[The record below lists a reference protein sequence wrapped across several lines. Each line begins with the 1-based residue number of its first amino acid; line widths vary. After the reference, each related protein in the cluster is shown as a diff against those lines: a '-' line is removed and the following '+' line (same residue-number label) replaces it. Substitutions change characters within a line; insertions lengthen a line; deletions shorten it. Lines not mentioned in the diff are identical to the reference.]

1 MLPPLKALQA
11 FEATARLKS
20 FSKAAEQLFVTQSAI
35 SHQVKLLE
43 EFIGQPL
50 LLRQNKSVELTQ
62 SGDMLYSVVRDC
74 FVRLNAVTQHLLN
87 QPPVQLKILAQ
98 TSIAVEWLAPRLEL
112 FKQQQ
117 PQLDTLLD
125 MASMAHHADAE
136 QYDIILGTWPAP
148 AGFVSRQLRTE
159 FWYPVCAPSQFQLL
173 NTTEA
178 AELLDY
184 PLYSSETGEDWQL
197 WCQHQQ
203 LRSPASMQLRYVNL
217 ALLATKAVSCGSGF
231 ALSNDFIAGP
241 ALASGQLIALR
252 QFSYQLP
259 WGQYQLHYKADSVQ
273 ATAVE
278 QFIQWLTHQLQPEQ
292 LQNSLR

>member
-43 EFIGQPL
+43 DFIGQPL

-112 FKQQQ
+112 FKRQQ
-117 PQLDTLLD
+117 PELDTLLD
-125 MASMAHHADAE
+125 MASMAHHADPE
-136 QYDIILGTWPAP
+136 QYDIIVGTWPAP
-148 AGFVSRQLRTE
+148 AGFVSQQLRTE
-159 FWYPVCAPSQFQLL
+159 FWYPVCSPAQFKLL
-173 NTTEA
+173 QTAEA
-178 AELLDY
+178 SELLDY

-203 LRSPASMQLRYVNL
+203 LRRAPAIQLRYVNL
-217 ALLATKAVSCGSGF
+217 ALLATKAVSGGIGF

-241 ALASGQLIALR
+241 AIAAGQLIALR

-259 WGQYQLHYKADSVQ
+259 WGQYQLHYKADSMQASAVEHFMQ
-273 ATAVE
+273 WLIKQMAATA
-278 QFIQWLTHQLQPEQ
+278 
-292 LQNSLR
+292 

>member
-20 FSKAAEQLFVTQSAI
+20 FSKAAEQLFVTQSAV
-35 SHQVKLLE
+35 SHQVKQLE
-43 EFIGQPL
+43 DFIGQPL

-74 FVRLNAVTQHLLN
+74 FVRLNSVTQHLLN

-98 TSIAVEWLAPRLEL
+98 TSIAVEWLAPRLEQ

-125 MASMAHHADAE
+125 MASMANNADPE
-136 QYDIILGTWPAP
+136 HYDIILGTWPAP

-159 FWYPVCAPSQFQLL
+159 YWYPICAPAQFQLL
-173 NTTEA
+173 VHHTA
-178 AELLDY
+178 AELLQY

-203 LRSPASMQLRYVNL
+203 LRSAAALQLRYVNL
-217 ALLATKAVSCGSGF
+217 ALLATKAVSGGFGF

-259 WGQYQLHYKADSVQ
+259 WGQYQVHYKADSMQ
-273 ATAVE
+273 STAVE
-278 QFIQWLTHQLQPEQ
+278 LFVKWLTAELQPA
-292 LQNSLR
+292 SV

>member
-20 FSKAAEQLFVTQSAI
+20 FSKAAEQLFVTQSAV

-43 EFIGQPL
+43 DFIGQPL

-74 FVRLNAVTQHLLN
+74 FVRLNSVTQHLLN

-117 PQLDTLLD
+117 PELDTLLD

-148 AGFVSRQLRTE
+148 AGKITS
-159 FWYPVCAPSQFQLL
+159 A
-173 NTTEA
+173 
-178 AELLDY
+178 
-184 PLYSSETGEDWQL
+184 
-197 WCQHQQ
+197 
-203 LRSPASMQLRYVNL
+203 
-217 ALLATKAVSCGSGF
+217 
-231 ALSNDFIAGP
+231 
-241 ALASGQLIALR
+241 
-252 QFSYQLP
+252 
-259 WGQYQLHYKADSVQ
+259 
-273 ATAVE
+273 
-278 QFIQWLTHQLQPEQ
+278 
-292 LQNSLR
+292 

>member
-20 FSKAAEQLFVTQSAI
+20 FSKAAEQLFVTQSAV

-43 EFIGQPL
+43 DFIGQPL
-50 LLRQNKSVELTQ
+50 LLRHKKSVELTQ

-74 FVRLNAVTQHLLN
+74 FVRLNSVTQHLLN

-112 FKQQQ
+112 FKQQH
-117 PQLDTLLD
+117 PELDTLLD
-125 MASMAHHADAE
+125 MASMANNADPE

-148 AGFVSRQLRTE
+148 TGFVSRQLRTE
-159 FWYPVCAPSQFQLL
+159 YWYPVCAPAQHQLL
-173 NTTEA
+173 TTQDA
-178 AELLDY
+178 AELLQY

-203 LRSPASMQLRYVNL
+203 VRSPAAMQLRYVNL
-217 ALLATKAVSCGSGF
+217 ALLATKAVTAGSGF

-259 WGQYQLHYKADSVQ
+259 WGQYQLHYKTDSMQ
-273 ATAVE
+273 STAVE
-278 QFIQWLTHQLQPEQ
+278 HFIQWLTGQLQP
-292 LQNSLR
+292 LSV

>member
-20 FSKAAEQLFVTQSAI
+20 FSKAAEQLFVTQSAV
-35 SHQVKLLE
+35 SHQVKVLE
-43 EFIGQPL
+43 DFIGQPL

-74 FVRLNAVTQHLLN
+74 FVRLNSVTQHLLN

-112 FKQQQ
+112 FKQQH
-117 PQLDTLLD
+117 PELDTLLD
-125 MASMAHHADAE
+125 MASMANNADPE
-136 QYDIILGTWPAP
+136 LYDIILGTWPAP

-159 FWYPVCAPSQFQLL
+159 FWYPVCAPAQFHMLK
-173 NTTEA
+173 TEDP
-178 AELLDY
+178 AELLQY

-203 LRSPASMQLRYVNL
+203 LRSPATMQLRYVNL
-217 ALLATKAVSCGSGF
+217 ALLATKAVSGGYGF

-241 ALASGQLIALR
+241 ALANGQLMALR

-259 WGQYQLHYKADSVQ
+259 WGQYQLHYKTDSVQ
-273 ATAVE
+273 STAVD
-278 QFIQWLTHQLQPEQ
+278 QFIQWLYSQVTSE
-292 LQNSLR
+292 

>member
-43 EFIGQPL
+43 DFIGQPL

-62 SGDMLYSVVRDC
+62 SGDMLYSVVTDC
-74 FVRLNAVTQHLLN
+74 FMRLHSVTQHLLN

-125 MASMAHHADAE
+125 MASMAHHADPE
-136 QYDIILGTWPAP
+136 QYDIIVGTWPAP
-148 AGFVSRQLRTE
+148 AGFVSQHLRTE
-159 FWYPVCAPSQFQLL
+159 FWYPVCSPAQFQLL
-173 NTTEA
+173 QSNDA
-178 AELLDY
+178 AELLQY

-203 LRSPASMQLRYVNL
+203 LRSPAALQLRYVNL
-217 ALLATKAVSCGSGF
+217 ALLATKAVSSGSGF

-241 ALASGQLIALR
+241 ALQNGQLIALR

-259 WGQYQLHYKADSVQ
+259 WGQYQLHYKADSMQ
-273 ATAVE
+273 ATAVAL
-278 QFIQWLTHQLQPEQ
+278 FTQWLTEQLQQPFT
-292 LQNSLR
+292 QNSLR

>member
-20 FSKAAEQLFVTQSAI
+20 FSKAAEQLYVTQSAV

-43 EFIGQPL
+43 DFIGQPL

-74 FVRLNAVTQHLLN
+74 FVRLNSVTQHLLN

-112 FKQQQ
+112 FKQQH
-117 PQLDTLLD
+117 PELDTLLD
-125 MASMAHHADAE
+125 MASMANNADPE

-159 FWYPVCAPSQFQLL
+159 FWYPVCAPAQFQLL
-173 NTTEA
+173 TSADA
-178 AELLDY
+178 AELLHY

-203 LRSPASMQLRYVNL
+203 LRSPAAMQLRYVNL
-217 ALLATKAVSCGSGF
+217 ALLATKAVTAGSGF

-241 ALASGQLIALR
+241 ALASGQLVALR

-259 WGQYQLHYKADSVQ
+259 WGQYQLHYKTDSVQ
-273 ATAVE
+273 STAVAH
-278 QFIQWLTHQLQPEQ
+278 FIQWLTDQLQPVAA
-292 LQNSLR
+292 